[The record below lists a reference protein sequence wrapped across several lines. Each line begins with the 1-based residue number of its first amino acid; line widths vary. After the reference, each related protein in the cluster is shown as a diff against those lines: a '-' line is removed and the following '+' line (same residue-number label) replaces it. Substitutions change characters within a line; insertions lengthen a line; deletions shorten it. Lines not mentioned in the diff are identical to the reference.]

1 MQWPSIQMREWAI
14 KRSSIASLLS
24 ILDAPFHLV
33 RSECTTVADKVST
46 FLRSG
51 EMIDFIFTYGMFLG
65 ALLV

>member
-33 RSECTTVADKVST
+33 CSERTTVAGRVST
-46 FLRSG
+46 FSWSG
-51 EMIDFIFTYGMFLG
+51 EMTDFIFTYDMF
-65 ALLV
+65 